1 MLIKNKVWK
10 KETFFLFFANV
21 NVAIVW
27 RQQKYAKKKQK
38 QKVGTKS
45 GFKQYTHKVHV
56 RLTVKSDQVPN
67 LIVIPQSAAMEI
79 T

>member
-27 RQQKYAKKKQK
+27 RQQKYAKKQK
-38 QKVGTKS
+38 QKES
-45 GFKQYTHKVHV
+45 GFKQYSST
-56 RLTVKSDQVPN
+56 LTRCMLDS
-67 LIVIPQSAAMEI
+67 L
-79 T
+79 